1 MPSTRTRH
9 VLLAAAGAGL
19 ILGAGPAAAADLPQ
33 PKSTTSGDTTTIVVR
48 TADNVHTYTPKGGKP
63 GPYPEDE
70 SFVPG
75 VGDVTT
81 DTAQYLQDGTKVGHD
96 SGVCTVSKVV
106 DTTVTIDCVVTVTF
120 ASGTLKA
127 TFGETFDVA
136 EEESEEPES
145 AEEDEFSVPIIGGTG
160 AYEGAKGTA
169 TVRGVDDGND
179 EDEEFTDEITFAFTT
194 GGGQVTQTPVGGAA
208 AGGGT
213 GVGGAD
219 AGLIGIGLATV
230 AGGGLLLAARGRL
243 ARRVHG

>member
-19 ILGAGPAAAADLPQ
+19 VLGAGPAAAADLPE

-48 TADNVHTYTPKGGKP
+48 TADNEQTYTPKGGKP
-63 GPYPEDE
+63 GPFPEDE
-70 SFVPG
+70 NFVPG

-81 DTAQYLQDGTKVGHD
+81 DTAQYLQGGTKVGHD

-106 DTTVTIDCVVTVTF
+106 ETTVSIDCVVTVTF

-127 TFGETFDVA
+127 VFDQTFDLA
-136 EEESEEPES
+136 EEEEDSEE
-145 AEEDEFSVPIIGGTG
+145 DGVSVPIVGGTG
-160 AYEGAKGTA
+160 DYKGAKGTA

-179 EDEEFTDEITFAFTT
+179 DDEEFSDEITFTFTT
-194 GGGQVTQTPVGGAA
+194 GGGQVSQTPVGGAA

-213 GVGGAD
+213 DVSGAD

-230 AGGGLLLAARGRL
+230 AGGGLLLAARGRV
-243 ARRVHG
+243 ARRVH